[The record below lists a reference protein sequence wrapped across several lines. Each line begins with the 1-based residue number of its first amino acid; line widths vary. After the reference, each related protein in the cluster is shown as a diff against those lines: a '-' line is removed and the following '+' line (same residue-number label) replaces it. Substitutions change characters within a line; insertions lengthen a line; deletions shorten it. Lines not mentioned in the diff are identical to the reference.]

1 MSISMVIGDPH
12 IGRSTSIGRPG
23 IGSALNSRI
32 IDQFNILEWILS
44 RAIEHMVENIIL
56 TGDIFDDAK
65 PNSTLITLFVSWLKK
80 CTDNNIDVHIIAGN
94 HDILRSGKFVM
105 SALDII
111 SAADMEG
118 IYVYKD
124 INTIHTY
131 GASFTFM
138 PFRDRRSFNND
149 SNESAMKIMKN
160 KMPYELSS
168 IDLYSA
174 KVVIG
179 HLTIEGSIPVGDEI
193 DDRMNEL
200 FCPLSMFKGYDYVWM
215 GHIHKPQIISKS
227 PFVAHI
233 GSMDLSNF
241 SESEHRKVV
250 LIFNPKNSE
259 PYKYIEIPT
268 RPLTQISVSVP
279 DTVMNTTEFVI
290 NELNKETKINK
301 SIVRM
306 NVSTD
311 SSNTS
316 NIDRQ
321 IIEKHLNDLGAFH
334 ICSLNE
340 IKKIATVNKNATTD
354 GINNTVNEH
363 TAIKMFANSNI
374 NESMKDDFISLAI
387 DIVNEYDESN

>member
-12 IGRSTSIGRPG
+12 IGRSISIGRPG
-23 IGSALNSRI
+23 IGNALNSRI
-32 IDQFNILEWILS
+32 VDQFNILEWALS
-44 RAIEHMVENIIL
+44 RAIEFMVDNIIL

-65 PNSTLITLFVSWLKK
+65 PNSTLVSLFISWLKK
-80 CTDNNIDVHIIAGN
+80 CTDNNINIHIIAGN
-94 HDILRSGKFVM
+94 HDMLRSGRFVM

-118 IYVYKD
+118 VYVYKD
-124 INTIHTY
+124 INTLHTY

-149 SNESAMKIMKN
+149 SNESAMKIMSA

-179 HLTIEGSIPVGDEI
+179 HLAIEGSIPVGDEI

-200 FCPLSMFKGYDYVWM
+200 FCPPSMFKGYDYVWM
-215 GHIHKPQIISKS
+215 GHIHKPQIMSKS

-241 SESEHRKVV
+241 SESEHRKVII
-250 LIFNPKNSE
+250 IFNPDKSE

-268 RPLTQISVSVP
+268 RSLTQISISVP
-279 DTVMNTTEFVI
+279 DTVVNTTDFVVQ
-290 NELNKETKINK
+290 ELDKEAIKINK
-301 SIVRM
+301 SIVRI
-306 NVSTD
+306 NISTD
-311 SSNTS
+311 SLSTE

-321 IIEKHLNDLGAFH
+321 IIEKHLNDLGSFH
-334 ICSLNE
+334 ICGLNE
-340 IKKIATVNKNATTD
+340 IKKVALINKNTAD
-354 GINNTVNEH
+354 SIDNTVNEH
-363 TAIKMFANSNI
+363 TAIKMFADVNI
-374 NESMKDDFISLAI
+374 SESIKNDFISLAI
-387 DIVNEYDESN
+387 DIVNEYSESN